1 MKLALVSDGN
11 DFAIYDD
18 AAWKVGKAKKLAMLN
33 RNQADFTIVA
43 AEGAPATLPSG
54 AFQTFNDALIALR
67 EAGFAF
73 EQYEKQPWSN

>member
-11 DFAIYDD
+11 DFAVYED
-18 AAWKVGKAKKLAMLN
+18 AAWKAGNARKLAMLN
-33 RNQADFTIVA
+33 RNQADFTIEPSA
-43 AEGAPATLPSG
+43 GAPASLPSG

-73 EQYEKQPWSN
+73 EQYEK

>member
-18 AAWKVGKAKKLAMLN
+18 AAWKAGKATRLAMLN
-33 RNQADFTIVA
+33 RNQADFTIVPA
-43 AEGAPATLPSG
+43 GDAPAGLPSG

-73 EQYEKQPWSN
+73 EQYEK

>member
-11 DFAIYDD
+11 DFTIYDD
-18 AAWKVGKAKKLAMLN
+18 AAWKEGKAKKLAMLN
-33 RNQADFTIVA
+33 RNQADFTI
-43 AEGAPATLPSG
+43 EPSPGAPSSLPSG

-73 EQYEKQPWSN
+73 EQYEKQPWLN

>member
-11 DFAIYDD
+11 DFAVYEDG
-18 AAWKVGKAKKLAMLN
+18 AWKAGNAKKLASLN

-43 AEGAPATLPSG
+43 EGEGVKGLPTG
-54 AFQTFNDALIALR
+54 AFQTINDALIALR

-73 EQYEKQPWSN
+73 ERYEK